1 MRKRGQIWL
10 AAILGI
16 ALLLLIQSFSWVRD
30 ARCLPVTNGGD
41 VKHESLYL
49 KVMCEGP
56 TTTLGNTEIAFS
68 RVSQILVVLTLI
80 CAFLVWRHA
89 RVHTTRIGIL
99 MGALIIAPSLV
110 LAVLYTVMPQ
120 ACVKNDTYTCDQLQ
134 KIF

>member
-1 MRKRGQIWL
+1 MRNRGQIWL

-41 VKHESLYL
+41 VKNESLYL

-56 TTTLGNTEIAFS
+56 TTTLGHTEIAFS
-68 RVSQILVVLTLI
+68 RISQILVVLTVISAIL
-80 CAFLVWRHA
+80 LWRHA

-99 MGALIIAPSLV
+99 MGALILAPSLV

-120 ACVKNDTYTCDQLQ
+120 ACVKNDNYTCDQLQ

>member
-1 MRKRGQIWL
+1 MRTRGQIWL
-10 AAILGI
+10 AAVLGI

-30 ARCLPVTNGGD
+30 ARCLPITNGGD
-41 VKHESLYL
+41 VKDESLYL

-56 TTTLGNTEIAFS
+56 SATFGHTEIAFS
-68 RVSQILVVLTLI
+68 RISQILVVLTILAAI
-80 CAFLVWRHA
+80 WVWRHA

-99 MGALIIAPSLV
+99 MGALILAPSLV

-120 ACVKNDTYTCDQLQ
+120 ACVKNDNYTCEQLQ

>member
-1 MRKRGQIWL
+1 MRNRGQIWL
-10 AAILGI
+10 AAVLGI
-16 ALLLLIQSFSWVRD
+16 ALLLLIQAFSWVRD

-41 VKHESLYL
+41 VKNESLYL

-56 TTTLGNTEIAFS
+56 TTTLGDTEIAFS
-68 RVSQILVVLTLI
+68 RISQILVVLTLI
-80 CAFLVWRHA
+80 CAFLLWRHA
-89 RVHTTRIGIL
+89 REHTTRIGIL